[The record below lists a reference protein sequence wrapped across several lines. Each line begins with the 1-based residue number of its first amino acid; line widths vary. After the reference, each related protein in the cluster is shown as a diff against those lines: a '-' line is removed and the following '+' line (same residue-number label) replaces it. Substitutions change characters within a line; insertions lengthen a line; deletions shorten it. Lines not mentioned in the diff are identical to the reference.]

1 MRTTAF
7 LLLFSFLL
15 LCLSSCGQDNSR
27 PIIFEGKAG
36 EAAVG
41 ESIESVDGEVA
52 EVAENSEDSED
63 AEEIVPVVEGTPV
76 EEEIIPVIESTPVA
90 ENTPVE
96 EESTPV
102 AENTPVEEES
112 TPIDNPSSAF
122 SFDEEAATCLNENG
136 ESGLNTDVGPCADLS
151 FADITITAEII
162 NNNID
167 ITGSDISGADFTGT
181 SVDEQYILEMAL
193 SYDNTT
199 LLGDGYPIDED
210 VLIATKTDLCEK
222 WLKKRNPRTG
232 EFPQG
237 IGEKVIRLKCL

>member
-52 EVAENSEDSED
+52 EDSED

-90 ENTPVE
+90 ENAPVE
-96 EESTPV
+96 EESR
-102 AENTPVEEES
+102 
-112 TPIDNPSSAF
+112 
-122 SFDEEAATCLNENG
+122 
-136 ESGLNTDVGPCADLS
+136 
-151 FADITITAEII
+151 
-162 NNNID
+162 
-167 ITGSDISGADFTGT
+167 
-181 SVDEQYILEMAL
+181 Q
-193 SYDNTT
+193 
-199 LLGDGYPIDED
+199 LL
-210 VLIATKTDLCEK
+210 
-222 WLKKRNPRTG
+222 
-232 EFPQG
+232 
-237 IGEKVIRLKCL
+237 RLHQ

>member
-52 EVAENSEDSED
+52 EDSEDSED

-90 ENTPVE
+90 ENAPVE
-96 EESTPV
+96 EESR
-102 AENTPVEEES
+102 
-112 TPIDNPSSAF
+112 
-122 SFDEEAATCLNENG
+122 
-136 ESGLNTDVGPCADLS
+136 
-151 FADITITAEII
+151 
-162 NNNID
+162 
-167 ITGSDISGADFTGT
+167 
-181 SVDEQYILEMAL
+181 Q
-193 SYDNTT
+193 
-199 LLGDGYPIDED
+199 LL
-210 VLIATKTDLCEK
+210 
-222 WLKKRNPRTG
+222 
-232 EFPQG
+232 
-237 IGEKVIRLKCL
+237 RLHQ